1 MLIMLNESHGI
12 SPVPHTLSVTKSLVL
27 FSKLLR
33 GQVATKHRPISKWGL
48 AYKAVTNINEAST
61 ANMQLGILLTPVC
74 RKANLVAIL
83 PNPVHI
89 FMKSEL
95 ML

>member
-1 MLIMLNESHGI
+1 MLNESHGI
-12 SPVPHTLSVTKSLVL
+12 SPVPHTLSVTAKSLVL

-33 GQVATKHRPISKWGL
+33 GQVATKHQPISKRGL
-48 AYKAVTNINEAST
+48 AYEVVTNVNKAST
-61 ANMQLGILLTPVC
+61 ANTQLGTLLTLVC
-74 RKANLVAIL
+74 RKANLIDMIL